1 MITYKKW
8 LSVLEDCSG
17 MDKEEIIKENPLD
30 LDVSV
35 ETTADK
41 ISELIW
47 AAANNSIQA
56 LIETTG
62 MTGY

>member
-1 MITYKKW
+1 MFTYKKW

-17 MDKEEIIKENPLD
+17 MDKEEILKENPLD
-30 LDVSV
+30 VPN
-35 ETTADK
+35 EATATK